1 MRVMQNIKDYK
12 YKKQRKYKKMRE
24 KRGNKG
30 QVTIFI
36 ILAIVIVAVLLII
49 FYPRIKNVFIPVSP
63 SIQVEDCV
71 TKELGNFVQ
80 DLASQGGSLEPENF
94 ILYNDKKIDYL
105 CYTNEYYKTC
115 VMQQPFIKQK
125 FEEEVAKFISAKA
138 KNCVQELVDSFE
150 SKGYSVDKKPG
161 NVSVEIAPKNL
172 KIIVSMPLTL
182 TKETSETFDKFV
194 ISKPGNMYEILIISQ
209 AILNYEARYGDSV
222 PEDFMLLYPNLRIQ
236 KLKQADGSKIYIVE
250 DRDTKDSFTFA
261 TRSLSWP
268 EGYGTQEQYVKV

>member
-1 MRVMQNIKDYK
+1 
-12 YKKQRKYKKMRE
+12 MRE
-24 KRGNKG
+24 KRGKDKKA

-36 ILAIVIVAVLLII
+36 ILAIVIASLLLII
-49 FYPRIKNVFIPVSP
+49 FYPRIKIAFLPTSP

-71 TKELGNFVQ
+71 KKELGNFVQ
-80 DLASQGGSLEPENF
+80 DLASVGGNLESENF

-125 FEEEVAKFISAKA
+125 FEEEIGKFVSEKA
-138 KNCVQELVDSFE
+138 EKCVDEMIINYQG
-150 SKGYSVDKKPG
+150 KGYSVRKKKG
-161 NVSVEIAPKNL
+161 NVSVEIVPKNL
-172 KIIVSMPLTL
+172 KIIVNMPLTL
-182 TKETSETFDKFV
+182 TKESTETFDKF
-194 ISKPGNMYEILIISQ
+194 IIAKPGNMYEILIISQ

-236 KLKQADGSKIYIVE
+236 KLKQSDGSKIYIVE

-268 EGYGTQEQYVKV
+268 EGYGTQEKYARV